1 MRQLNFA
8 AEPHRP
14 RPSFLRRQDDGGV
27 RELMRAE
34 RVTGSA
40 TGIRDE
46 HPAGV
51 ASRDGRPA
59 AGAGRLVNVSA

>member
-40 TGIRDE
+40 TGIRAELD
-46 HPAGV
+46 PRV
-51 ASRDGRPA
+51 APGNGLAP